1 MDTTTYVALSAQVA
15 LQKQL
20 ETVANNMSNAN
31 TAGFKAD
38 RPFFQ
43 SFLEPLQ
50 GPGGGVTFVQD
61 AATYIDRSSGSLE
74 VTSNPLDIAL
84 DGEGY
89 LAVSGPQGTEY
100 TRDGHL
106 KVGPDGTLTD
116 AAGRSVLA
124 SDGAP
129 IQMPAGFESPEI
141 KANGSLKV
149 TVNGRQQDL
158 GQIGVFRPT
167 NPNVVRK
174 GGDGLLTAPQSEMQ
188 PSTPETGGARVVQGS
203 VEGSTVQPMK
213 EIANMTELSRAYE
226 RLQTMLNNESDRE
239 HKMIDALGHQP

>member
-20 ETVANNMSNAN
+20 ETVANNVANAN

-43 SFLEPLQ
+43 SYLEPLS
-50 GPGGGVTFVQD
+50 GPGGGVSFVQD
-61 AATYIDRSSGSLE
+61 AATYIDRTSGPME

-89 LAVSGPQGTEY
+89 LAIAGPNGTEY

-106 KVGPDGTLTD
+106 KVGADGSLTD
-116 AAGRSVLA
+116 AAGRNVLGA
-124 SDGAP
+124 DGAP
-129 IQMPAGFESPEI
+129 IQMPAGFQDLEI
-141 KANGSLKV
+141 KANGNVKV
-149 TVNGRQQDL
+149 TVNGRQQNV
-158 GQIGVFRPT
+158 GQIGVYKPSS
-167 NPNVVRK
+167 PNVVRK
-174 GGDGLLTAPQSEMQ
+174 GGDGLLTAPDGEMQ
-188 PSTPETGGARVVQGS
+188 PVTPDAGGARLVQGS
-203 VEGSTVQPMK
+203 VEGSSVQPMK

-226 RLQTMLNNESDRE
+226 RLQTMMTNESDRE
-239 HKMIDALGHQP
+239 RKMIDALGHPT

>member
-20 ETVANNMSNAN
+20 ETVANNVANAN

-43 SFLEPLQ
+43 SYLEPLA
-50 GPGGGVTFVQD
+50 GPGGGVSFVQD
-61 AATYIDRSSGSLE
+61 AATYVDRASGPIE

-84 DGEGY
+84 DGEGF

-106 KVGPDGTLTD
+106 RVTPDGTLAD
-116 AAGRSVLA
+116 SSGRSVLA

-129 IQMPAGFESPEI
+129 IQMPDGFQDLEI
-141 KANGSLKV
+141 KNNGNIKV
-149 TVNGRQQDL
+149 TVNGRQQDVAK
-158 GQIGVFRPT
+158 IGVYRPT
-167 NPNVVRK
+167 NPNMVR
-174 GGDGLLTAPQSEMQ
+174 
-188 PSTPETGGARVVQGS
+188 
-203 VEGSTVQPMK
+203 
-213 EIANMTELSRAYE
+213 
-226 RLQTMLNNESDRE
+226 
-239 HKMIDALGHQP
+239 